1 MEPSNRGL
9 ELIQAWEGLEDGDP
23 STVNLEPYMDHSGY
37 WTIGWG
43 HLLTDANG
51 RRMEG
56 EERREE
62 AYAVFPN
69 GLTKE
74 EATALFAEDCLPR
87 VGQLNRLLNGAPT
100 TQEQFDALFSLLYNI
115 GSGNMSRSR
124 VLAAHKNQ
132 DYANAYD
139 FFMDYIYSKGQ
150 PSRGLKNR
158 REQER
163 AMYAETS

>member
-1 MEPSNRGL
+1 MEPSIRGL

-23 STVNLEPYMDHSGY
+23 STVNLDPYMDHSGY

-43 HLLTDANG
+43 HLIVDMNG
-51 RRMEG
+51 VRMEG
-56 EERREE
+56 EERRQD
-62 AYAVFPN
+62 AMDMYP
-69 GLTKE
+69 GGITKE
-74 EATALFAEDCLPR
+74 EATALFAEDCQPR
-87 VGQLNRLLNGAPT
+87 VGQLNRLLGDAPT

-115 GSGNMSRSR
+115 GSGNMSKSR
-124 VLAAHKNQ
+124 VLAAHRNQ
-132 DYANAYD
+132 DYGNAYD
-139 FFMDYIYSKGQ
+139 FFLDHIYSKGK